1 VIDLTVITATVTE
14 RAPQFAELYE
24 AMQAQTVRP
33 KWAVMYDMLGEGPA
47 AVRNRLVEAASTEWV
62 FPLDDD
68 DLIDPDHFE
77 IIAQHLS
84 DDVDVVWT
92 LPRVPHDEELEGW
105 LAHEVDVW
113 GMDRQNAIAAS
124 AAVRRSVWLAAGGQP
139 SDEANEDHAFW
150 IRVRNAS
157 GRFKQVMQ
165 TTWTYRLDPVWSHRS
180 RVVTDGVCERG

>member
-1 VIDLTVITATVTE
+1 MTATAR
-14 RAPQFAELYE
+14 RAVAYYRVSTSKQGASGLGIEAQRAAVHRFAE
-24 AMQAQTVRP
+24 T
-33 KWAVMYDMLGEGPA
+33 EG
-47 AVRNRLVEAASTEWV
+47 
-62 FPLDDD
+62 
-68 DLIDPDHFE
+68 FE
-77 IIAQHLS
+77 IIAEHLS

-105 LAHEVDVW
+105 LAHEVDIW

-139 SDEANEDHAFW
+139 TGEANEDHAFW

-165 TTWTYRLDPVWSHRS
+165 TTWTYRLDPAWSHRS
-180 RVVTDGVCERG
+180 RGGD